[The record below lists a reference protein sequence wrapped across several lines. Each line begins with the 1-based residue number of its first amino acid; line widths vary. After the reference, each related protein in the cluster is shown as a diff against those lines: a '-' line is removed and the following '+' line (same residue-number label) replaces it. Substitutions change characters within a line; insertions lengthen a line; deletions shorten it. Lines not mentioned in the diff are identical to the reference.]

1 MEAGDDDATRR
12 KVVERHLAKVR
23 SLYPLPKKVSVES
36 PNGGASGEY
45 TLDRDQKK
53 YTRGDTKSILYY
65 DEEFGLNMKRWV
77 II

>member
-45 TLDRDQKK
+45 TLDRDQKN
-53 YTRGDTKSILYY
+53 ILAVIQKAYY
-65 DEEFGLNMKRWV
+65 IMMKNSA
-77 II
+77 